1 MPANKTVPTNAD
13 VRAFIDS
20 VDHEQRR
27 RDAHALLEIMRDETG
42 LEPVMWGP
50 TIIGFGSYHY
60 KYESGH
66 EGDFPLVGFSP
77 RKANLVVYIM
87 AGFSRYNELLER
99 LGKHKTGKSCLY
111 LNRLEQV
118 NEAVLREMISKS
130 VEYTRNYWNK

>member
-13 VRAFIDS
+13 VRAFIDG
-20 VDHEQRR
+20 VDNEQRR
-27 RDAHALLEIMRDETG
+27 RDAYALLEIMRDETG

-50 TIIGFGSYHY
+50 SIIGFGSFHY
-60 KYESGH
+60 QYASGH

-87 AGFSRYNELLER
+87 AGFSRYDDLLAR

-111 LNRLEQV
+111 LNKLEQV
-118 NEAVLREMISKS
+118 DEAVLREMICQS
-130 VEYTRNYWNK
+130 VEYVKNY

>member
-20 VDHEQRR
+20 VDNEQRR
-27 RDAHALLEIMRDETG
+27 RDAYALLEIMRDETG

-50 TIIGFGSYHY
+50 SIIGFGSYHY
-60 KYESGH
+60 KYDSGH

-87 AGFSRYNELLER
+87 AGFDRYEDLLAR
-99 LGKHKTGKSCLY
+99 LGKHKTGRSCLY
-111 LNRLEQV
+111 LSKLEQV
-118 NEAVLREMISKS
+118 DEAVLREMISKS